1 MLIDRICARVVII
14 ISTMFCVAGHIVFG
28 FGGIENTFGLML
40 LGRVIFGIGG
50 EVLHASQSTLIS
62 TWFKA
67 SELSVLPPDPDG
79 ARHMPQLPQDGQ
91 LPQQLRLADLYFED
105 KDKHL
110 NVAVPIF
117 VGSILMSASLGLAV
131 GTPCPT

>member
-1 MLIDRICARVVII
+1 MVLGICLSFPKMGSSLNSFVSPRI
-14 ISTMFCVAGHIVFG
+14 
-28 FGGIENTFGLML
+28 
-40 LGRVIFGIGG
+40 
-50 EVLHASQSTLIS
+50 
-62 TWFKA
+62 
-67 SELSVLPPDPDG
+67 
-79 ARHMPQLPQDGQ
+79 
-91 LPQQLRLADLYFED
+91 ADLYFED